1 MLKNYFKIAWRN
13 IIRHKAHSIINI
25 SGLSVGIGACLL
37 IFVIL
42 RFELSFNK
50 FNSNFKDIY
59 HLVTKQTAEDGINF
73 NPGVSVP
80 ALDAL
85 RIDFPQVKFAALTS
99 SYGSQMIVP
108 AAGSDDATGDKKF
121 IEPIGVIFTE
131 PQFFEIFHTKWLSG
145 TKDVLSQPNMVVI
158 SKTIATK
165 YFGDWNKA
173 TGKTI
178 KMDNTL
184 TLRVAGVVE
193 DSPSNSDIPLKLM
206 VSYITWKQSGN
217 TYNYNN
223 DWGSI
228 SSNHQI
234 FLQLPQNLSREK
246 FESQLVGFTKKVL
259 TDPKR
264 TARWH
269 LAQPLSEMHFDTKIG
284 NTLGDHSTSKAT
296 INTLTFIAV
305 LIILMASINFI
316 NLSTAQSVGRSK
328 EVGIRKVLGS
338 TRKQLV
344 SQVIGET
351 TMVIMFSIILA
362 VVIAKIALPYLKNIS
377 NVPDD
382 ISLLNTDTVIFLL
395 CTMLAVILLSGIY
408 PALVISGFKPVAA
421 LKNKITAASIGGIP
435 LRRALVVAQ
444 FTIAQLLII
453 GTIVA
458 VNQMN
463 FVNEAD
469 LGFNKNA
476 VLIVPG
482 YTDSISLSKMQSFKQ
497 QLLQNPDVRSVSFA
511 SDAPSSDNNWGANFY
526 FNNSTKDLNFSTFL
540 KFADADYFKT
550 YGLQFAAGKA
560 YDVSDTA
567 RQVVVN
573 ETFIHKLG
581 IQKAED
587 ALGKTVKLGSGKRWL
602 PIIGVVKDF
611 KTNSLRETVRPMYIT
626 PIKNYES
633 QVAVKIQTKNLT
645 KTAKAVQT
653 LWENTYPEY
662 AYNGYFFDES
672 IAQFYRQENQLALV
686 YKIFAAIA
694 IFISCLGLY
703 GLVSFMA
710 VQRTKEVGVRKV
722 LGASVFNIVFLF
734 SKEFMILISVA
745 FVIAM
750 PLAWYVMSGWLQNFA
765 YRIPLTAGV
774 FILAIVSSMAIAW
787 VTVGYKALRAA
798 LVNPVKSLRSE

>member
-13 IIRHKAHSIINI
+13 IVRHKAHSIINI

-42 RFELSFNK
+42 KFELSFNK
-50 FNSNFKDIY
+50 FNKNFDDIY
-59 HLVTKQTAEDGINF
+59 HLVTKQTAEDGINY

-99 SYGSQMIVP
+99 SYGSQMTVS
-108 AAGSDDATGDKKF
+108 GTDDKKF
-121 IEPIGVIFTE
+121 IEPIGVFFME
-131 PQFFEIFHTKWLSG
+131 PQFFDIFQTRWLNGS
-145 TKDVLSQPNMVVI
+145 KEVLSQPNMVVI
-158 SKTIATK
+158 TKAIATK
-165 YFGDWNKA
+165 YFGDWNTA
-173 TGKTI
+173 MGKTI

-184 TLRVAGVVE
+184 TLRVAGIVE
-193 DSPSNSDIPLKLM
+193 DAPSNSDIPLKIM
-206 VSYITWKQSGN
+206 VSYITWKQSGK
-217 TYNYNN
+217 TYSYNN

-234 FLQLPQNLSREK
+234 FLQLPRNLSRQK
-246 FESQLVGFTKKVL
+246 FEAQLVGFTKKNL
-259 TDPKR
+259 TDKR
-264 TARWH
+264 AARTH
-269 LAQPLSEMHFDTKIG
+269 LAQPLAEMHFDTLIG

-296 INTLTFIAV
+296 ISTLTFIAI

-344 SQVIGET
+344 AQVIGET
-351 TMVIMFSIILA
+351 TLVIAFSVILA

-377 NVPDD
+377 SVPDD
-382 ISLLNTDTVIFLL
+382 IGLINTDTAIFLV
-395 CTMLAVILLSGIY
+395 CTMLAVIVLSGIY

-444 FTIAQLLII
+444 FAIAQLLII

-476 VLIVPG
+476 VLVIPG
-482 YTDSISLSKMQSFKQ
+482 YTDSVSLSKVNSFKQ
-497 QLLQNPDVRSVSFA
+497 QILQNPNVKATSFA
-511 SDAPSSDNNWGANFY
+511 SDAPSSENNWGSNFY
-526 FNNSTKDLNFSTFL
+526 FDGSPKDVSFTVFL

-550 YGLQFAAGKA
+550 FGLKFAAGKG
-560 YDVSDTA
+560 YDESDTA
-567 RQVVVN
+567 RQAVVN
-573 ETFIHKLG
+573 ETLVHKLG
-581 IQKAED
+581 IRNAEE
-587 ALGKTVKLGSGKRWL
+587 AIGKTIKIGSGRWM
-602 PIIGVVKDF
+602 PITGVVKDF
-611 KTNSLRETVRPMYIT
+611 KTNSLRDAVKPTFIT
-626 PIKNYES
+626 SAKSNWS
-633 QVAVKIQTKNLT
+633 QVAVKIQTKNLS
-645 KTAKAVQT
+645 KTVKDIQQ
-653 LWENTYPEY
+653 LWEKTYPEY
-662 AYNGYFFDES
+662 AYNGYFLDEN

-722 LGASVFNIVFLF
+722 LGASVFNIVLLF

-745 FVIAM
+745 FLIAM
-750 PLAWYVMSGWLQNFA
+750 PLAWYIMSGWLQNFA

-774 FILAIVSSMAIAW
+774 FVLAIVSSIAIAW
-787 VTVGYKALRAA
+787 LTVGYKALRAA
-798 LVNPVKSLRSE
+798 MVNPVKSLRSE